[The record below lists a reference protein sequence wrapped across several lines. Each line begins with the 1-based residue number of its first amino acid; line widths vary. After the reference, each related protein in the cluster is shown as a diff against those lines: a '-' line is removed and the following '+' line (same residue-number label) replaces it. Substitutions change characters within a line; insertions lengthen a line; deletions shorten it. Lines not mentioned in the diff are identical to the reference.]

1 MHNRNDPPHQRL
13 PRATYR
19 LQFNADFTFHDAA
32 RLAGYFEQLGISDLY
47 ASPILRPRSGSGHGY
62 DIVDHSQINPVLGG
76 EQALEELG
84 GVLRAHGLGLI
95 LDVVPNHMGIGAE
108 NAWWMDVLENGPSSL
123 YADHFDID
131 WRPVRPELADKVL
144 LPILGDQYGDVL
156 ERGELRLHYEAG
168 AFVVSYYDHRL
179 PVAPRGSGAV
189 LRHRLGDL
197 LDALGEEHPAVQE
210 LQSILTAIGYL
221 PPRAALPPLK
231 QAERNREKEIIKR
244 RLANLVLESPEVR
257 AMIDTALADYNG
269 RPGDP
274 ASFDLLDELLADQP
288 YRPAFWRVAAEEINY
303 RRFFDINELAAIRV
317 ELPAVFEATH
327 QTIFRLLAGGLVT
340 GLRIDHPDG
349 LRDPSAYFRALQ
361 ERAAALGDSLT
372 LDDATALAPSPQPP
386 APPLY
391 VVAEKILSPDETLPG
406 EWQIAGTTGY
416 DFLNVVGGLLV
427 DQRSAVAFDAIYTR
441 FIGTQTDYAN
451 LTNSTRK
458 MIMLVSLASEVG
470 ELSAELERI
479 AESNRRYR
487 DFTLN
492 SLTFALREVLA
503 ALPVY
508 RTYLTGP
515 DSATEHD
522 VRTIRAAVA
531 EARRRNP
538 RTAAAIFGFIEDTLL
553 LRNLERFPSEAAARL
568 VAFVLKFQQVS
579 GPVMAKGVEDTAFY
593 VYNRLLSLN
602 EVGGH
607 PEHFGADPAAFHAH
621 NVRQRRDWPH
631 TMLTTSTH
639 DTKRSED
646 VRARLHVLSE
656 LPEGWEEALAAWS
669 LQSAAHKRLVDG
681 AAAPDR
687 NDEYLL
693 YQTLIGV
700 WPLEALLD
708 GATPDPDRA
717 FRDRI
722 VAYMHK
728 ATKEAKRLT
737 SWVNPNA
744 AYDEALRLFVEAV
757 LDAPP
762 PDAVQSLLRQVAF
775 FGLLNSLSQTLLKL
789 TAPGVPD
796 IYQGCELWDFSLVD
810 PDNRRPVDY
819 AYRHAL
825 LAELRGHLASG
836 GPDAQVALVADLLRN
851 NVDGRIKLYVTYRA
865 LVLRRDCPELFSA
878 GDYTPLAA
886 VGLRHAHVVAFA
898 RTLAGA
904 EVLTVTPRLC
914 ARLAGGALLPPV
926 GAAVWGDTALLLPGV
941 RAGARYRNLFTGDL
955 LEARALPDGVG
966 LPLADVL
973 RIFPVALLQAEADGS

>member
-1 MHNRNDPPHQRL
+1 MDNRNDPPPRRL

-19 LQFNADFTFHDAA
+19 LQFNAGFGFRDAA
-32 RLAGYFEQLGISDLY
+32 QLAGYFEQLGISDLY
-47 ASPILRPRSGSGHGY
+47 ASPILRPRGGSGHGY
-62 DIVDHSQINPVLGG
+62 DIVDHSQINPTLGG
-76 EQALEELG
+76 APALEELG
-84 GVLRAHGLGLI
+84 GALRAHGLGLI
-95 LDVVPNHMGIGAE
+95 LDVVPNHMGIGVE

-123 YADHFDID
+123 YADYFDID

-168 AFVVSYYDHRL
+168 AFFVGYYDHRL
-179 PVAPRGSGAV
+179 PVAPHGCGAV

-197 LDALGEEHPAVQE
+197 LGALGEEHLAVQE

-221 PPRAALPPLK
+221 PSRGALPPAK

-244 RLANLVLESPEVR
+244 RLASLALESPEVR
-257 AMIDTALADYNG
+257 AMIDAALADYNG

-274 ASFDLLDELLADQP
+274 ASYDLLDELLADQP

-327 QTIFRLLAGGLVT
+327 QTVFRLLADGLAT

-349 LRDPSAYFRALQ
+349 LRDPTGYFRALQ
-361 ERAAALGDSLT
+361 ERAAAPAASLATGDR
-372 LDDATALAPSPQPP
+372 AAIPAL
-386 APPLY
+386 PLY
-391 VVAEKILSPDETLPG
+391 VVAEKILSPGETLPG

-427 DQRSAVAFDAIYTR
+427 DRRSAAAFDAIYAR
-441 FIGTQTDYAN
+441 FAGAQTDYAA

-522 VRTIRAAVA
+522 ARAIRAAVA

-553 LRNLERFPSEAAARL
+553 LRNQERFPPEAAARL
-568 VAFVLKFQQVS
+568 VAFVQKFQQVS

-593 VYNRLLSLN
+593 VYNRLISLN

-607 PEHFGADPAAFHAH
+607 PQHFGIDPAAFHAH
-621 NVRQRRDWPH
+621 NAQQRRDWPH
-631 TMLTTSTH
+631 TMLSTSTH

-646 VRARLHVLSE
+646 VRARIHVLSE
-656 LPEGWEEALAAWS
+656 LPERWEAALADWS
-669 LQSAAHKRLVDG
+669 LQSAPHKRTVDG
-681 AAAPDR
+681 APAPDC

-693 YQTLIGV
+693 YQTLVGA
-700 WPLEALLD
+700 WPLEALRE
-708 GATPDPDRA
+708 GAAPDVGRA
-717 FRDRI
+717 FRERI

-744 AYDEALRLFVEAV
+744 DYDEALRLFVEAV

-762 PDAVQSLLRQVAF
+762 PEAVRSLLRQAAF
-775 FGLLNSLSQTLLKL
+775 FGQFNSLSQTLLKL

-819 AYRHAL
+819 ACRRAML
-825 LAELRGHLASG
+825 DELCQRVSG
-836 GPDAQVALVADLLRN
+836 GPDAQAALAAELLRDSA
-851 NVDGRIKLYVTYRA
+851 DGRIKLYVTQRA
-865 LVLRRDCPELFSA
+865 LALRRACPELFGA
-878 GDYTPLAA
+878 GDYAPLVAMGA
-886 VGLRHAHVVAFA
+886 RHEHVVAFA

-904 EVLTVTPRLC
+904 EVLAVVPRLC
-914 ARLAGGALLPPV
+914 ARLVGGAPQAPV
-926 GAAVWGDTALLLPGV
+926 GAAVWGDTTLLLPAT
-941 RAGARYRNLFTGDL
+941 RAGTRYRDLLTGDL
-955 LEARALPDGVG
+955 LEARALPGGVG
-966 LPLADVL
+966 LPLAALL
-973 RIFPVALLQAEADGS
+973 RAFPVALLRAESDVS